1 MRCPKCGYENPRGA
15 RYCGYCRYELKT
27 EHGSAFSNK
36 KGFFVVGIVLA
47 ALLLTLTILL
57 WPCSHEWIDATCT
70 EAKVCI
76 KCEKTEGEAVG
87 HEWKK
92 ATCTEPS
99 ACTRCG
105 ETKGTALGHKWKQVI
120 ETDYVET
127 KVITYSQ
134 CTVCKEKENKE
145 RDSLM
150 TLLSDD
156 GRTFRIPP
164 TEYFKRLNATITTMG
179 LDVECSF
186 SDQGDELGIKI
197 WENDMLSGMVFF
209 YKDRKTQ
216 PPVSIQSTD
225 KDKEEVFGAIQMVV
239 SRESAELDGLLTAF
253 VAACEPVCATDPD
266 LAYEIVVGA
275 LAYSGEE
282 VVYPHGSLVY
292 LMNVSDDYI
301 VLNAYLPQIY
311 K

>member
-1 MRCPKCGYENPRGA
+1 MLEFLGIRLA
-15 RYCGYCRYELKT
+15 ISFF
-27 EHGSAFSNK
+27 SA
-36 KGFFVVGIVLA
+36 
-47 ALLLTLTILL
+47 LTLGIAHPWLVCWKEKWYADHTYIDGKQLRFEGSGSQLFVTWLL
-57 WPCSHEWIDATCT
+57 WLLPAL
-70 EAKVCI
+70 
-76 KCEKTEGEAVG
+76 G

-145 RDSLM
+145 RDNLM

-164 TEYFKRLNATITTMG
+164 TEYFKRLNAIITTMG

-216 PPVSIQSTD
+216 SPVSIQSTD
-225 KDKEEVFGAIQMVV
+225 KDKEAAFGAIQMVI

-253 VAACEPVCATDPD
+253 VAACEPVCTTDQD
-266 LAYEIVVGA
+266 LAYEIAVGA
-275 LAYSGEE
+275 LAYLGEE
-282 VVYPHGSLVY
+282 VVYPDGSLVY
-292 LMNVSDDYI
+292 LMNILEDFV
-301 VLNAYLPQIY
+301 VLNAAPPEI
-311 K
+311 